1 MKIINIT
8 TLLLILTVQLT
19 FSQSGKSDST
29 IVDKPDTVAVRGV
42 DWLAYPYIFYSPET
56 SLAFGGGG
64 IVYFKLY
71 DNPKA
76 KSSSITPS
84 FYYTVNGQY
93 DITVIPELFLLEDK
107 LKIWSKLNYS
117 SYFDRYYGIGNST
130 ADIENDKYLQD
141 NFQAQVRLQPKLFD
155 ERLNIGIN
163 YEIRN
168 MTVADTKGNPY
179 LENDSTIVGREG
191 GLTSGLGLAVS
202 WDTRDNNFFPSR
214 GGYYEAYASNF
225 FEFLGSDFD
234 YSKTVLDL
242 RHYWNPTSDHVL
254 ALQGYLLKE
263 SGSPPFYDLGLL
275 GGSKLMRGTI
285 MGRYRDKTY
294 YVVQSEY
301 RMPELVWRFGL
312 ILFAGIGDVA
322 PSVGRITIST
332 VKPTYGFGIRFRFDE
347 LEKVEI
353 RMDVGFGKGS
363 NGIYFDINQAF

>member
-1 MKIINIT
+1 MKKIFFVII
-8 TLLLILTVQLT
+8 LIFLQQQL
-19 FSQSGKSDST
+19 FSQTEKSDST
-29 IVDKPDTVAVRGV
+29 STQKPDTLAVRGV

-64 IVYFKLY
+64 LVYFKLY

-84 FYYTVNGQY
+84 FYYTINGQY
-93 DITVIPELFLLEDK
+93 DITIIPELFLMEDK
-107 LKIWSKLNYS
+107 LKIWSKFNYS
-117 SYFDRYYGIGNST
+117 SYFDRYYGIGNQT
-130 ADIENDKYLQD
+130 EDIENAQYLQD
-141 NFQAQVRLQPKLFD
+141 NLQAQIKLQPKLFD
-155 ERLNIGIN
+155 DRLNIGIN

-168 MTVADTKGNPY
+168 MSVADTKGNP
-179 LENDSTIVGREG
+179 LIENDTMIVGNDG
-191 GLTSGLGLAVS
+191 GLTSGLGFAVA

-214 GGYYEAYASNF
+214 GGYYEAYTSNF
-225 FEFLGSDFD
+225 FEFIGSDFN

-242 RHYWNPTSDHVL
+242 RHYWNLLSDHVF
-254 ALQGYLLKE
+254 ALQGYLLSE
-263 SGSPPFYDLGLL
+263 GGTPPFYDLGLL

-285 MGRYRDKTY
+285 MGRYRDKIY
-294 YVVQSEY
+294 YVIQSEY

-312 ILFAGIGDVA
+312 ILFTGIGDVA
-322 PSVGRITIST
+322 PSVGNITIST